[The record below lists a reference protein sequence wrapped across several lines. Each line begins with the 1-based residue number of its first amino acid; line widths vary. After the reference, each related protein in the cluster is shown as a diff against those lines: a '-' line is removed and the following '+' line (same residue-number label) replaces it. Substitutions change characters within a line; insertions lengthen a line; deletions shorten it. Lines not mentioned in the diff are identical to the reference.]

1 LMGSTLA
8 SYFSFMISNNVLV
21 LLIFWI
27 TLHTCDNILKKKRGR
42 YIIMNKQRIDGRR
55 NNELRKIKLTRDFN
69 KYAEGSVLVEFGD
82 TKLICTASIDERVP
96 MFKKGSGEGWLTA
109 EYDMLPRSTSTR
121 NNRDRNSLRIS
132 GRSSEIQ
139 RLIGRSLRSVMDL
152 KILGERTITID
163 CDVIQADGGTRTAA
177 ITGGFV
183 ALMDACALLVKKKII
198 SEIPIK
204 DFVAAISV
212 GLVDDEELLDLC
224 YAEDSKAIVDMNVV
238 MTASGQ
244 LIEIQAT
251 GEESPFDRKT
261 FDDLLS
267 LAEKGIEE
275 ILNIQRA
282 AFLSGEK

>member
-1 LMGSTLA
+1 
-8 SYFSFMISNNVLV
+8 
-21 LLIFWI
+21 
-27 TLHTCDNILKKKRGR
+27 
-42 YIIMNKQRIDGRR
+42 MNKQRIDGRR

-275 ILNIQRA
+275 ILNLQRA

>member
-1 LMGSTLA
+1 
-8 SYFSFMISNNVLV
+8 MISNNVLV